1 MYVCLHNSACGR
13 SHCTALHCTA
23 LTPPL
28 PFPPSPQ
35 APDLTPLL
43 RLAWNKLDPN
53 YLATF
58 MADSAKTF
66 IIGTYVR
73 PPPRRLIGLA
83 CLD

>member
-1 MYVCLHNSACGR
+1 LSTHSHLH
-13 SHCTALHCTA
+13 TK
-23 LTPPL
+23 
-28 PFPPSPQ
+28 Q

-66 IIGTYVR
+66 IIG
-73 PPPRRLIGLA
+73 PRV
-83 CLD
+83 